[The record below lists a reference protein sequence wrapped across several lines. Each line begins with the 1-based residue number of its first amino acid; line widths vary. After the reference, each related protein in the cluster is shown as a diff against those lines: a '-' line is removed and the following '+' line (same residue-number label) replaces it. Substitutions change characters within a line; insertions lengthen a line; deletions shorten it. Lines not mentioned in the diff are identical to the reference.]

1 MGGSARELPWVT
13 RSFQI
18 YLAPPGAGP
27 EYHHSGLKSGS
38 VPPHPLTILRNVPR
52 SAFILRHPV
61 SQAQLLDPCSAD
73 STGPPARD
81 PTWERGAQTLK
92 GTLCGSYS
100 TTKGGCVAENL
111 ARARCTTCA
120 DENWAMHHVQVRHQ
134 NTPKKIGEILQGG
147 CTTVAQ
153 SVPIGQGHRAQGE
166 E

>member
-1 MGGSARELPWVT
+1 MT

-27 EYHHSGLKSGS
+27 EYHHSGLENGS
-38 VPPHPLTILRNVPR
+38 VPPHPLTVLRNVPR

-92 GTLCGSYS
+92 GNLYGSYS
-100 TTKGGCVAENL
+100 TIEGEAWPKVWLKLGAQHVRTEHGRRTN
-111 ARARCTTCA
+111 
-120 DENWAMHHVQVRHQ
+120 VQVRRQ
-134 NTPKKIGEILQGG
+134 NTPKGN
-147 CTTVAQ
+147 
-153 SVPIGQGHRAQGE
+153 
-166 E
+166 